1 MDLTME
7 TQSLESLAQSH
18 FSFCFLVDQQVQL
31 ISPLNSLLPT
41 SPLYLLCTSL
51 VSGLD
56 LTVCVCACMHTRAHS
71 VAQSCPTLFSPMDCS
86 LPGSSVHWNSPGRNT
101 GVGCHFQLQG
111 IFRSQGSNLHLL
123 CLLPWQADSLSLTQ
137 PGKPYVPWPTSI
149 IS

>member
-1 MDLTME
+1 ME

-56 LTVCVCACMHTRAHS
+56 LTVCVCVRACTHVHTQLLSR
-71 VAQSCPTLFSPMDCS
+71 VQLFSVPWTVACLAPLS
-86 LPGSSVHWNSPGRNT
+86 IGILQAGILEWAAISSSRGSSGPRDRTCISCVS
-101 GVGCHFQLQG
+101 
-111 IFRSQGSNLHLL
+111 
-123 CLLPWQADSLSLTQ
+123 CL
-137 PGKPYVPWPTSI
+137 GKRILYR
-149 IS
+149 